1 MKFGILLRIDE
12 NDKKRPNSST
22 GKRPLSDKTSDTVPA
37 ALPIGQVNNPRKPV
51 NKYKFKISDCKNVKV
66 DFRKINR

>member
-1 MKFGILLRIDE
+1 MKFGMLLRIDE

-22 GKRPLSDKTSDTVPA
+22 GRRPLSEETSDIVPSS
-37 ALPIGQVNNPRKPV
+37 LPTGQVNNPRKQV
-51 NKYKFKISDCKNVKV
+51 KKYKFKVSDCKNVKI